1 MLLEEAN
8 MNNMKLLRSAMLT
21 AVLLLFV
28 GYIFI
33 LEVPDLNYLE
43 AGILY
48 LAGVVGAGLFWI
60 GANLR
65 K

>member
-1 MLLEEAN
+1 
-8 MNNMKLLRSAMLT
+8 MKLVRSTMLT

-33 LEVPDLNYLE
+33 LEVPKLNYLE

-48 LAGVVGAGLFWI
+48 FAGVVGAGLFWI
-60 GANLR
+60 GVNLR

>member
-1 MLLEEAN
+1 MD
-8 MNNMKLLRSAMLT
+8 NMKLVRSTILT

-33 LEVPDLNYLE
+33 QEVPDLNYLE
-43 AGILY
+43 AGTLY

>member
-1 MLLEEAN
+1 MD
-8 MNNMKLLRSAMLT
+8 NMKLVRSTILT

-33 LEVPDLNYLE
+33 QEVPDLNYLE
-43 AGILY
+43 SGILY

>member
-1 MLLEEAN
+1 MD
-8 MNNMKLLRSAMLT
+8 NMKLVRSTILT

-33 LEVPDLNYLE
+33 QEVPDLNYLE

>member
-1 MLLEEAN
+1 MD
-8 MNNMKLLRSAMLT
+8 NMKLVRSTMLT

-48 LAGVVGAGLFWI
+48 FASVVGTGLFWI

>member
-1 MLLEEAN
+1 MD
-8 MNNMKLLRSAMLT
+8 NMKLVRLT
-21 AVLLLFV
+21 VLTIVLLLVV
-28 GYIFI
+28 GYVLI
-33 LEVPDLNYLE
+33 LEVPSLNYLE

-48 LAGVVGAGLFWI
+48 LASVIGAGLFWI